1 LKAKRGVN
9 KALNK
14 KATQTNS
21 KKTAK
26 SGSDHEKPAV
36 HQKELKELRDKLTEC
51 EQLLFDSNE
60 KYLRLAAE
68 FDNYRKRTQKEMGDI
83 IEYAG
88 EKVLRNILPIL
99 DDFERALANHE
110 DNEESDET
118 LQKGLEM
125 IYKKFIK
132 TLSDMD
138 VKSMETVNQPFD
150 PDLHHAVMAKEVEN
164 VDADLVVEEF
174 EKGYLFKKHVLRH
187 AKVVVSK

>member
-1 LKAKRGVN
+1 M
-9 KALNK
+9 NK
-14 KATQTNS
+14 KVTQTRT
-21 KKTAK
+21 KKTTK
-26 SGSDHEKPAV
+26 SRSDHEKPAA
-36 HQKELKELRDKLTEC
+36 HEKELMDKLTEC
-51 EQLLFDSNE
+51 EQLLYDSNE
-60 KYLRLAAE
+60 KYLRLAAD

-99 DDFERALANHE
+99 DDFERAVLNQE
-110 DNEESDET
+110 NNEEPDET

-138 VKSMETVNQPFD
+138 VKPMETVNQPFD

-164 VDADLVVEEF
+164 VEADIVLEEF

>member
-1 LKAKRGVN
+1 MNKKTTQSSSN
-9 KALNK
+9 KA
-14 KATQTNS
+14 TG
-21 KKTAK
+21 
-26 SGSDHEKPAV
+26 SGSNHAKPTA
-36 HQKELKELRDKLTEC
+36 HQKEIKELKNKLTEC

-60 KYLRLAAE
+60 KTMRLAAE

-99 DDFERALANHE
+99 DDFERAMANHE
-110 DNEESDET
+110 DDEESGET

-125 IYKKFIK
+125 IYKKFTK

-138 VKSMETVNQPFD
+138 VKPMETVNQPFD
-150 PDLHHAVMAKEVEN
+150 QDLHHAVMAKEVEN
-164 VDADLVVEEF
+164 VDSDIVVEEF